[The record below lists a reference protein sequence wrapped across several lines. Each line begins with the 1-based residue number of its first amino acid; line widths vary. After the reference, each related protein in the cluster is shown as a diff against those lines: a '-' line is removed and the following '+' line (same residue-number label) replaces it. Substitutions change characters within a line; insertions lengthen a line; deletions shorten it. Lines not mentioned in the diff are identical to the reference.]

1 MNVVMLT
8 GNICKD
14 NELRVTTSNINV
26 LQNTIAVK
34 NDYKNKEGEYD
45 SQFINFVAYRN
56 NAEFLNKYTQKGSKV
71 LLEGKWNTRTY
82 DNKEG
87 NKVYVNEMVVDKVE
101 LLGNKP
107 TEKKQEPKPEETK
120 KENPYKEFADENE
133 VELQNFELPF

>member
-26 LQNTIAVK
+26 LQNTIAVR

-56 NAEFLNKYTQKGSKV
+56 NAEFLNKYTNKGSKI
-71 LLEGKWNTRTY
+71 LLEGRWNKRNY
-82 DNKEG
+82 ENKEG
-87 NKVYVNEMVVDKVE
+87 KKVYIDEMLVDRVE
-101 LLGNKP
+101 LLGNKV
-107 TEKKQEPKPEETK
+107 PKPEEQ
-120 KENPYKEFADENE
+120 KEENNQLAMDEI
-133 VELQNFELPF
+133 ELNSDDLPF

>member
-26 LQNTIAVK
+26 LQNTIAVR

-45 SQFINFVAYRN
+45 SQFISFVAYRN

-120 KENPYKEFADENE
+120 KENPYQEFANE
-133 VELQNFELPF
+133 VEITESDLPF

>member
-1 MNVVMLT
+1 MNVILLT
-8 GNICKD
+8 GRLVKD
-14 NELRVTTSNINV
+14 NELKTTTSNINV

-71 LLEGKWNTRTY
+71 LLQGKWNTRTY

-87 NKVYVNEMVVDKVE
+87 NKVYINEMIVDKVE
-101 LLGNKP
+101 LIGSKP

-120 KENPYKEFADENE
+120 KENPYQEFADE
-133 VELQNFELPF
+133 VEIPDDMLPF

>member
-1 MNVVMLT
+1 MNVVLLS
-8 GNICKD
+8 GNLCKD
-14 NELRVTTSNINV
+14 NELKYTTSNIAV

-45 SQFINFVAYRN
+45 SQFINFVAYIN

-71 LLEGKWNTRTY
+71 MLEGKWNTITY

-87 NKVYVNEMVVDKVE
+87 NKVYVNEMIVDKVE
-101 LLGNKP
+101 LIGSKP
-107 TEKKQEPKPEETK
+107 TEKKQEPKPEEQQT
-120 KENPYKEFADENE
+120 NPYKEFADENE